1 MKTVMCFLHTCVR
14 TAVLCRCDNDSGISS
29 REEKNMRMKAIL
41 LSFRLVELNW
51 ILVE

>member
-1 MKTVMCFLHTCVR
+1 MINYKPKHGDMEMWMICTVIGENHKLIDKMK
-14 TAVLCRCDNDSGISS
+14 
-29 REEKNMRMKAIL
+29 KMRMEAIL